1 MVDTGILGAIVGSS
15 IGIAGG
21 IFGTWM
27 SIHKCSPG
35 EQRQF
40 MIKMSLFGWTGAIAF
55 VGLILYLPSPLKW
68 LLWVIYGPL
77 LLAFIYYVNRS
88 KPEDS

>member
-1 MVDTGILGAIVGSS
+1 MVDTGTLGAIVGSS
-15 IGIAGG
+15 IGVTGA
-21 IFGTWM
+21 IFGTWI

-40 MIKMSLFGWTGAIAF
+40 MIKISLFAWTAVITF

-68 LLWVIYGPL
+68 LLWALYGPF

-88 KPEDS
+88 KPENP

>member
-15 IGIAGG
+15 IGIIGG

-40 MIKMSLFGWTGAIAF
+40 MIKMSLFAWAGAITF

-68 LLWVIYGPL
+68 LL
-77 LLAFIYYVNRS
+77 
-88 KPEDS
+88 